1 MLSQYAEARCSLGPG
16 RPDVVLGECLDGR
29 RAHIAAEQGA
39 QRGPLRSFGRQH
51 PPCYGESRDQQQREP
66 VTGHRIENEGH
77 HGADV
82 IDRFVPADRLPD
94 SQRNRD
100 QYGQHQCNPDDESVL
115 GELGSDNL
123 AYRLIQLVRVAQVA
137 AQELAE
143 IVEVLHKYWMVQS
156 VLCDEGADL
165 LSRSLGPNDCPRQL
179 GTGRNQVLQDER
191 DQRDAQDHDQ
201 CLQQAPDH
209 EATHKNY
216 LPARAEAALVRALA
230 EAPRRAAGV
239 TEVVD
244 SRTTRLVSSS
254 SVCGGEASPAS
265 LASNRLAAVAPMSYA
280 GWATT
285 VTRGRT
291 MRVQSRSSK
300 PSTVHSSGK
309 RSPESCTASKA
320 QRVSMPSTARIAVG
334 GSGWVSSPAT
344 AASARSAYRA
354 ADDALAISRVSTGSP
369 ADRSALR

>member
-1 MLSQYAEARCSLGPG
+1 MK
-16 RPDVVLGECLDGR
+16 
-29 RAHIAAEQGA
+29 
-39 QRGPLRSFGRQH
+39 
-51 PPCYGESRDQQQREP
+51 
-66 VTGHRIENEGH
+66 
-77 HGADV
+77 
-82 IDRFVPADRLPD
+82 
-94 SQRNRD
+94 
-100 QYGQHQCNPDDESVL
+100 
-115 GELGSDNL
+115 
-123 AYRLIQLVRVAQVA
+123 
-137 AQELAE
+137 
-143 IVEVLHKYWMVQS
+143 VLHKYRMVKP
-156 VLCDEGADL
+156 VLRDEGADL
-165 LSRSLGPNDCPRQL
+165 LARSLGPNNCPRQL

-191 DQRDAQDHDQ
+191 NQRDAQDHDQ
-201 CLQQAPDH
+201 CLKQARNDEP
-209 EATHKNY
+209 THKTS
-216 LPARAEAALVRALA
+216 LPAGAEAALVRALA
-230 EAPRRAAGV
+230 DAPRRAGV
-239 TEVVD
+239 AEVVD

-334 GSGWVSSPAT
+334 GTGWASSPAT

-354 ADDALAISRVSTGSP
+354 AGESGVCACTGSVATASSCAIGSPSASP
-369 ADRSALR
+369 AVRSPIRSWPRSIRWLTASRAAPTLSMSTASAATPRTERSICTIGSPLAR